1 MNRIQSIIKKKPLP
15 MFSKAKLKRFNDI
28 PVVSSPS
35 PFVEPREKEPTKKSK
50 KEEKIKL
57 GSMDAES
64 IKTSKSALSLFRTP
78 SLPKRLKFKHISD
91 LTPKKS
97 KEAAAEKLRQLDLES
112 PGAKPTEKAVDCGN
126 GKVPPIVQL
135 YNKIDVNKEALQRTR
150 EENEE
155 LKARVQELLAERRL
169 AESEQGTVLEEKDHQ
184 IMLLERELTS
194 ITKADELLQQI
205 AEGCL
210 EKVKE
215 NEEEIKRLHRD
226 YERQLGEVYNSKI
239 ELEQK
244 FEELET
250 EYNKLQDELM
260 VKEGENFLLSEELLA
275 VREILEAHDMELQRK
290 VDEIKEMEQ
299 SLDQLIKEGN
309 DLKEQVNYF
318 RIQAEEDMMKYV
330 EESRVTIR
338 EMDTFKKKN
347 DELMAQLTEKNAIIE
362 EMQEE
367 LNENQFEMDEIRDD
381 VRNDFNQ
388 ELTVVVKK
396 YEQQLATLNEVN
408 EMKIRECESIFVLEK
423 SKMMKEHA
431 DKIKNMDKDHQR
443 EIERISEQAEEKIR
457 IAEVQNEERM
467 KGLELSIQNTIA
479 NALANEKMHWQ
490 KELDKCQKIAETEIM
505 QCEFEKRD
513 LRALWEAS
521 NEVIK
526 EHEKKIAELER
537 RLISEM
543 GGSNKTKDEYENE
556 LKELNRENARLQT
569 EKYNYQLTLNNT
581 RSTVNILME
590 RLKKSDGDVET
601 LKSELDSVVKS
612 KAEIE
617 TESNKLREEIEEYRR
632 VLAALRSSSSQLEK
646 EMRDKEE
653 VFEKIMTS
661 EEDAILTV
669 SQIGKLFNEKMEESI
684 SRYLDMY
691 DELKK
696 KYDAREAYIQD
707 MKTLLD
713 EFATGIELARIE
725 LDTKDKKI
733 FELENENK
741 DIKLE
746 NMTFRFKCEQFEK
759 YQVEG
764 RLPLPSP
771 EVPSKID
778 EEHQLVSSMLI
789 ENIINQLEKVDD
801 DKVLNSEHIE
811 LIQEVIECD
820 SEKVDA
826 RVGELNEKLKETE
839 EKLRIVEQ
847 FAKETSEK
855 YTELLENQNNRQKIK
870 TIENNKDH
878 QQLKAK
884 IAKLQEV
891 NKKQENTIQG
901 LQQQLSCF
909 DSPQKMNLSGKLF
922 GIGSPKTPKKMISS
936 PFPGKENRSPVTP
949 GTVYSPRNNV
959 LRPRNN

>member
-1 MNRIQSIIKKKPLP
+1 
-15 MFSKAKLKRFNDI
+15 
-28 PVVSSPS
+28 
-35 PFVEPREKEPTKKSK
+35 
-50 KEEKIKL
+50 
-57 GSMDAES
+57 
-64 IKTSKSALSLFRTP
+64 
-78 SLPKRLKFKHISD
+78 
-91 LTPKKS
+91 
-97 KEAAAEKLRQLDLES
+97 
-112 PGAKPTEKAVDCGN
+112 
-126 GKVPPIVQL
+126 
-135 YNKIDVNKEALQRTR
+135 
-150 EENEE
+150 
-155 LKARVQELLAERRL
+155 
-169 AESEQGTVLEEKDHQ
+169 
-184 IMLLERELTS
+184 
-194 ITKADELLQQI
+194 
-205 AEGCL
+205 
-210 EKVKE
+210 
-215 NEEEIKRLHRD
+215 
-226 YERQLGEVYNSKI
+226 
-239 ELEQK
+239 
-244 FEELET
+244 
-250 EYNKLQDELM
+250 
-260 VKEGENFLLSEELLA
+260 
-275 VREILEAHDMELQRK
+275 
-290 VDEIKEMEQ
+290 
-299 SLDQLIKEGN
+299 
-309 DLKEQVNYF
+309 
-318 RIQAEEDMMKYV
+318 
-330 EESRVTIR
+330 
-338 EMDTFKKKN
+338 
-347 DELMAQLTEKNAIIE
+347 
-362 EMQEE
+362 
-367 LNENQFEMDEIRDD
+367 
-381 VRNDFNQ
+381 
-388 ELTVVVKK
+388 
-396 YEQQLATLNEVN
+396 
-408 EMKIRECESIFVLEK
+408 
-423 SKMMKEHA
+423 
-431 DKIKNMDKDHQR
+431 
-443 EIERISEQAEEKIR
+443 
-457 IAEVQNEERM
+457 
-467 KGLELSIQNTIA
+467 
-479 NALANEKMHWQ
+479 
-490 KELDKCQKIAETEIM
+490 
-505 QCEFEKRD
+505 
-513 LRALWEAS
+513 
-521 NEVIK
+521 
-526 EHEKKIAELER
+526 
-537 RLISEM
+537 M

-771 EVPSKID
+771 EVPSKVD
-778 EEHQLVSSMLI
+778 EEQQLVSSMLI

-801 DKVLNSEHIE
+801 DKVLHSEHIE
-811 LIQEVIECD
+811 LIQEVIECN
-820 SEKVDA
+820 SEKDDA

-909 DSPQKMNLSGKLF
+909 DSPQKMNLSAKLF

>member
-1 MNRIQSIIKKKPLP
+1 
-15 MFSKAKLKRFNDI
+15 MFSKAKLKRFNDV

-35 PFVEPREKEPTKKSK
+35 PFAEPREKEPTKKSK
-50 KEEKIKL
+50 KEEKIRL

-64 IKTSKSALSLFRTP
+64 IKPSKSALSLFRTP

-97 KEAAAEKLRQLDLES
+97 SSKEAAAEKLRQLERDLETL
-112 PGAKPTEKAVDCGN
+112 GTKPIEKGVDCG
-126 GKVPPIVQL
+126 GKIPPIVQL
-135 YNKIDVNKEALQRTR
+135 YNKIDVNKEALQRAR

-155 LKARVQELLAERRL
+155 LKAKVQELLAERRL
-169 AESEQGTVLEEKDHQ
+169 TEVEQCNLLGEKDNQ

-194 ITKADELLQQI
+194 ITKADELLQEI
-205 AEGCL
+205 TEGCL

-215 NEEEIKRLHRD
+215 NEEEIKRLHKD
-226 YERQLGEVYNSKI
+226 YERQLCEVYDTKI
-239 ELEQK
+239 ELEMK
-244 FEELET
+244 FEDLEMRHNELQGD
-250 EYNKLQDELM
+250 YL
-260 VKEGENFLLSEELLA
+260 VVEGENYLLNEELLA
-275 VREILEAHDMELQRK
+275 MREILEAHDLELERK
-290 VDEIKEMEQ
+290 VGEIKGMEE
-299 SLDQLIKEGN
+299 SLDQLIREGN

-330 EESRVTIR
+330 EESRATIR
-338 EMDTFKKKN
+338 EIDTFKKN
-347 DELMAQLTEKNAIIE
+347 NEALLAQLTEKNTIIE
-362 EMQEE
+362 GMQEE

-381 VRNDFNQ
+381 VRNDFNH
-388 ELTVVVKK
+388 ELTAVVKK
-396 YEQQLATLNEVN
+396 YEKQLATINEVN

-423 SKMMKEHA
+423 SKLIKEHG
-431 DKIKNMDKDHQR
+431 DKIKNMEKDHQR
-443 EIERISEQAEEKIR
+443 EIERIGEQAEEKIR
-457 IAEVQNEERM
+457 IAEVQSEERI
-467 KGLELSIQNTIA
+467 KGLEQSIQNSIA
-479 NALANEKMHWQ
+479 NALASEKMRWQ

-526 EHEKKIAELER
+526 EHENKIAELDR
-537 RLISEM
+537 RLVAEM
-543 GGSNKTKDEYENE
+543 GGSIKTKEEYENE
-556 LKELNRENARLQT
+556 LKEMNRENARLKT

-590 RLKKSDGDVET
+590 RLKKSDSDVEM
-601 LKSELDSVVKS
+601 LKSELDSVIKGKS
-612 KAEIE
+612 EIE
-617 TESNKLREEIEEYRR
+617 TESNKLREEIEEYKR
-632 VLAALRSSSSQLEK
+632 VLGALRSSSSQLEK
-646 EMRDKEE
+646 EMREKEE

-669 SQIGKLFNEKMEESI
+669 SQIGKLFNDKMEESI

-696 KYDAREAYIQD
+696 KYEAREAYIQD

-733 FELENENK
+733 FELENEHK

-771 EVPSKID
+771 EVPLNNTD
-778 EEHQLVSSMLI
+778 DQQLVSNMLI
-789 ENIINQLEKVDD
+789 ENIINQLEKVGE
-801 DKVLNSEHIE
+801 DKVLHSEHIE
-811 LIQEVIECD
+811 LLQEVIECD
-820 SEKVDA
+820 TEKEKS
-826 RVGELNEKLKETE
+826 RVSELNEKLKATE
-839 EKLRIVEQ
+839 DKLRIVEQ

-855 YTELLENQNNRQKIK
+855 YTELLENHNNRQKVKNIEGSKDQQQMK
-870 TIENNKDH
+870 T
-878 QQLKAK
+878 K

-891 NKKQENTIQG
+891 NKKQENTILG
-901 LQQQLSCF
+901 LQQQLSCY
-909 DSPQKMNLSGKLF
+909 DSPQKLNMSGKLY
-922 GIGSPKTPKKMISS
+922 GIGSPKTPKKLIVS
-936 PFPGKENRSPVTP
+936 PFPGKENRSPAPATAA
-949 GTVYSPRNNV
+949 GTVYSPRSNV
-959 LRPRNN
+959 LRQRNN

>member
-1 MNRIQSIIKKKPLP
+1 
-15 MFSKAKLKRFNDI
+15 
-28 PVVSSPS
+28 VSSPS

-239 ELEQK
+239 ELELK

-408 EMKIRECESIFVLEK
+408 EMKIRESMRKC
-423 SKMMKEHA
+423 M
-431 DKIKNMDKDHQR
+431 QR
-443 EIERISEQAEEKIR
+443 A
-457 IAEVQNEERM
+457 
-467 KGLELSIQNTIA
+467 
-479 NALANEKMHWQ
+479 
-490 KELDKCQKIAETEIM
+490 DKCQRCRDEIM

-771 EVPSKID
+771 EVPSKVD
-778 EEHQLVSSMLI
+778 EEQQLVSSMLI

-820 SEKVDA
+820 SEKDDA

>member
-1 MNRIQSIIKKKPLP
+1 
-15 MFSKAKLKRFNDI
+15 MFSKAKLKRFNDV

-35 PFVEPREKEPTKKSK
+35 PFVEPKEKEPTKKSK
-50 KEEKIKL
+50 KEEKIKQ

-64 IKTSKSALSLFRTP
+64 IKPTKSALSLFRTP

-112 PGAKPTEKAVDCGN
+112 PGAKTSEKAVDCG
-126 GKVPPIVQL
+126 GGGAKVPPIVQL

-169 AESEQGTVLEEKDHQ
+169 AESEKCAVLEQKDHQ

-226 YERQLGEVYNSKI
+226 YERQLCEVHDSKI
-239 ELEQK
+239 ELELR
-244 FEELET
+244 FEELEMKCN
-250 EYNKLQDELM
+250 ELHDELI
-260 VKEGENFLLSEELLA
+260 VVEGENFLLSDELLA
-275 VREILEAHDMELQRK
+275 MREIVEAHDMELQKK

-299 SLDQLIKEGN
+299 SLNRLIKEGN

-330 EESRVTIR
+330 EESRTTIY
-338 EMDTFKKKN
+338 EIDTFKKKN
-347 DELMAQLTEKNAIIE
+347 DELIAQLAEKNSIIE

-388 ELTVVVKK
+388 ELTSVVKK
-396 YEQQLATLNEVN
+396 YEQQIATLNEVN

-423 SKMMKEHA
+423 SKMIKEHA

-457 IAEVQNEERM
+457 ISEVQTEERM
-467 KGLELSIQNTIA
+467 KGLELSIQSSIS
-479 NALANEKMHWQ
+479 NAMANEKLHWQ
-490 KELDKCQKIAETEIM
+490 KEMDKCQKIAETEIM

-526 EHEKKIAELER
+526 EHERKIAELER
-537 RLISEM
+537 RLIAEM

-569 EKYNYQLTLNNT
+569 EKYNYQLTLSNT

-601 LKSELDSVVKS
+601 LKSELDSVIEGKS
-612 KAEIE
+612 AIE
-617 TESNKLREEIEEYRR
+617 TENNKLREEIEEYRR
-632 VLAALRSSSSQLEK
+632 VLTALRSSSNQLEK
-646 EMRDKEE
+646 EMREKEE

-764 RLPLPSP
+764 RVPIPSP
-771 EVPSKID
+771 EVPSNVDD
-778 EEHQLVSSMLI
+778 EQQLVSNMLI
-789 ENIINQLEKVDD
+789 ENIINQLEKGSD

-811 LIQEVIECD
+811 LIQEVLECD
-820 SEKVDA
+820 INKDDA
-826 RVGELNEKLKETE
+826 SVSELNEKLKETE
-839 EKLRIVEQ
+839 EKLRIVEK
-847 FAKETSEK
+847 FAKETSDK
-855 YTELLENQNNRQKIK
+855 YTELLENQNNRQKVK
-870 TIENNKDH
+870 NVENNKDH

-884 IAKLQEV
+884 IAKLQDV
-891 NKKQENTIQG
+891 NKKQENTILG

-909 DSPQKMNLSGKLF
+909 DSPQKLNLSGKLF

>member
-1 MNRIQSIIKKKPLP
+1 MMMRSL
-15 MFSKAKLKRFNDI
+15 F
-28 PVVSSPS
+28 VSSPS
-35 PFVEPREKEPTKKSK
+35 PFVEPKEKEPTKKSK
-50 KEEKIKL
+50 KEEKIKQ

-64 IKTSKSALSLFRTP
+64 IKPTKSALSLFRTP

-112 PGAKPTEKAVDCGN
+112 PGAKTSEKAVDCG
-126 GKVPPIVQL
+126 GGGAKVPPIVQL

-169 AESEQGTVLEEKDHQ
+169 AESEKCAVLEQKDHQ

-226 YERQLGEVYNSKI
+226 YERQLCEVHDSKI
-239 ELEQK
+239 ELELR
-244 FEELET
+244 FEELEMKCN
-250 EYNKLQDELM
+250 ELHDELI
-260 VKEGENFLLSEELLA
+260 VVEGENFLLSDELLA
-275 VREILEAHDMELQRK
+275 MREIVEAHDMELQKK

-299 SLDQLIKEGN
+299 SLNRLIKEGN

-330 EESRVTIR
+330 EESRTTIY
-338 EMDTFKKKN
+338 EIDTFKKKN
-347 DELMAQLTEKNAIIE
+347 DELIAQLAEKNSIIE

-388 ELTVVVKK
+388 ELTSVVKK
-396 YEQQLATLNEVN
+396 YEQQIATLNEVN

-423 SKMMKEHA
+423 SKMIKEHA

-457 IAEVQNEERM
+457 ISEVQTEERM
-467 KGLELSIQNTIA
+467 KGLELSIQSSIS
-479 NALANEKMHWQ
+479 NAMANEKLHWQ
-490 KELDKCQKIAETEIM
+490 KEMDKCQKIAETEIM

-526 EHEKKIAELER
+526 EHERKIAELER
-537 RLISEM
+537 RLIAEM

-569 EKYNYQLTLNNT
+569 EKYNYQLTLSNT

-601 LKSELDSVVKS
+601 LKSELDSVIEGKS
-612 KAEIE
+612 AIE
-617 TESNKLREEIEEYRR
+617 TENNKLREEIEEYRR
-632 VLAALRSSSSQLEK
+632 VLTALRSSSNQLEK
-646 EMRDKEE
+646 EMREKEE

-764 RLPLPSP
+764 RVPIPSP
-771 EVPSKID
+771 EVPSNVDD
-778 EEHQLVSSMLI
+778 EQQLVSNMLI
-789 ENIINQLEKVDD
+789 ENIINQLEKGSD

-811 LIQEVIECD
+811 LIQEVLECD
-820 SEKVDA
+820 INKDDA
-826 RVGELNEKLKETE
+826 SVSELNEKLKETE
-839 EKLRIVEQ
+839 EKLRIVEK
-847 FAKETSEK
+847 FAKETSDK
-855 YTELLENQNNRQKIK
+855 YTELLENQNNRQKVK
-870 TIENNKDH
+870 NVENNKDH

-884 IAKLQEV
+884 IAKLQDV
-891 NKKQENTIQG
+891 NKKQENTILG

-909 DSPQKMNLSGKLF
+909 DSPQKLNLSGKLF

>member
-1 MNRIQSIIKKKPLP
+1 
-15 MFSKAKLKRFNDI
+15 
-28 PVVSSPS
+28 
-35 PFVEPREKEPTKKSK
+35 
-50 KEEKIKL
+50 
-57 GSMDAES
+57 MDAES
-64 IKTSKSALSLFRTP
+64 IKPTKSALSLFRTP

-112 PGAKPTEKAVDCGN
+112 PGAKTSEKAVDCG
-126 GKVPPIVQL
+126 GGGAKVPPIVQL

-169 AESEQGTVLEEKDHQ
+169 AESEKCAVLEQKDHQ

-226 YERQLGEVYNSKI
+226 YERQLCEVHDSKI
-239 ELEQK
+239 ELELR
-244 FEELET
+244 FEELEMKCN
-250 EYNKLQDELM
+250 ELHDELI
-260 VKEGENFLLSEELLA
+260 VVEGENFLLSDELLA
-275 VREILEAHDMELQRK
+275 MREIVEAHDMELQKK

-299 SLDQLIKEGN
+299 SLNRLIKEGN

-330 EESRVTIR
+330 EESRTTIY
-338 EMDTFKKKN
+338 EIDTFKKKN
-347 DELMAQLTEKNAIIE
+347 DELIAQLAEKNSIIE

-388 ELTVVVKK
+388 ELTSVVKK
-396 YEQQLATLNEVN
+396 YEQQIATLNEVN

-423 SKMMKEHA
+423 SKMIKEHA

-457 IAEVQNEERM
+457 ISEVQTEERM
-467 KGLELSIQNTIA
+467 KGLELSIQSSIS
-479 NALANEKMHWQ
+479 NAMANEKLHWQ
-490 KELDKCQKIAETEIM
+490 KEMDKCQKIAETEIM

-526 EHEKKIAELER
+526 EHERKIAELER
-537 RLISEM
+537 RLIAEM

-569 EKYNYQLTLNNT
+569 EKYNYQLTLSNT

-601 LKSELDSVVKS
+601 LKSELDSVIEGKS
-612 KAEIE
+612 AIE
-617 TESNKLREEIEEYRR
+617 TENNKLREEIEEYRR
-632 VLAALRSSSSQLEK
+632 VLTALRSSSNQLEK
-646 EMRDKEE
+646 EMREKEE

-764 RLPLPSP
+764 RVPIPSP
-771 EVPSKID
+771 EVPSNVDD
-778 EEHQLVSSMLI
+778 EQQLVSNMLI
-789 ENIINQLEKVDD
+789 ENIINQLEKGSD

-811 LIQEVIECD
+811 LIQEVLECD
-820 SEKVDA
+820 INKDDA
-826 RVGELNEKLKETE
+826 SVSELNEKLKETE
-839 EKLRIVEQ
+839 EKLRIVEK
-847 FAKETSEK
+847 FAKETSDK
-855 YTELLENQNNRQKIK
+855 YTELLENQNNRQKVK
-870 TIENNKDH
+870 NVENNKDH

-884 IAKLQEV
+884 IAKLQDV
-891 NKKQENTIQG
+891 NKKQENTILG

-909 DSPQKMNLSGKLF
+909 DSPQKLNLSGKLF